1 MKTNSQFDYIIV
13 GCGLAGLHLGYRF
26 SKDVFFKNHSFLIIE
41 KNKFMRENF
50 FSFWEIGEGE
60 WDSIIKKKWVKGE
73 FHSSREKLE
82 MDFSE
87 YNYKTLN
94 SLDFSK
100 FVNNKLKNEKNFSF
114 VNDTILKIK
123 VENNEVIAVGNKK
136 NYFAKHIFD
145 SRISK
150 VTLEKLSNYTSL
162 KQHFLGWVIKTNE
175 NKFDKNSFIFMD
187 YRVRDKNSTAFTY
200 LLPYK
205 KNEAL
210 VEYTYFSKEACN
222 MNIYESFLKK
232 YLNKYFHTSEYKIIK
247 TEAGII
253 PMTTYP
259 FHMDSCKNITKI
271 GTAGGWVKPSTGYS
285 FKNCEKYSIKILDNI
300 KKGRQLRIIP
310 NKKYNFLD
318 KLLLGVL
325 SRYNQRGETIFYKMI
340 KRNYTKN
347 ILRFLDEKST
357 LLEIIKIIISVRS
370 IYFVKI
376 FIKNLYKKNL

>member
-13 GCGLAGLHLGYRF
+13 GNGLASLHLCYRF

-41 KNKFMRENF
+41 KNKSLRENF
-50 FSFWEIGEGE
+50 FSFWEKGEGE

-94 SLDFSK
+94 SLDFSN
-100 FVNNKLKNEKNFSF
+100 FVNNNLKKKKNFCFAS
-114 VNDTILKIK
+114 DTIIKIK
-123 VENNEVIAVGNKK
+123 VESNKVIAVGNKK

-145 SRISK
+145 SRLSK
-150 VTLEKLSNYTSL
+150 RTLEELNNHTSL

-175 NKFDKNSFIFMD
+175 KKFDKSSFIFMD
-187 YRVRDKNSTAFTY
+187 YRIRDKKSTAFTY

-222 MNIYESFLKK
+222 INIYEVFLKK
-232 YLNKYFHTSEYKIIK
+232 YLKKYFHKSEYKIIK

-259 FHMDSCKNITKI
+259 FHMDSDKNITKI

-300 KKGRQLRIIP
+300 KKGRELRIVP
-310 NKKYNFLD
+310 NKKYGFLD

-325 SRYNQRGETIFYKMI
+325 SRYNHRGETIFYKMI
-340 KRNYTKN
+340 KRNHTKN

-357 LLEIIKIIISVRS
+357 LFEIIKIIVSVRS
-370 IYFVKI
+370 IYFIRV
-376 FIKNLYKKNL
+376 FIRNLFKKDL